1 MVGRHNLVDLDGDRS
16 VERETA
22 FAPVIVPRHD
32 IEGCQLCNPKLVL
45 PQFKLK
51 LVEGSTLFLVALAHE
66 GCRSFGAVFVGHV
79 EAVDLGLKVLVHNV
93 VDLSN

>member
-1 MVGRHNLVDLDGDRS
+1 M
-16 VERETA
+16 
-22 FAPVIVPRHD
+22 
-32 IEGCQLCNPKLVL
+32 L